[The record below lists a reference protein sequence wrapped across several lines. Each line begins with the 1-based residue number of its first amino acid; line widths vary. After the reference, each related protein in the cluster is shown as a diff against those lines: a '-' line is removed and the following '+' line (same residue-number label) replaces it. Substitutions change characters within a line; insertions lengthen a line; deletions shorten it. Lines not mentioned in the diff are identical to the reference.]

1 MRISDWSSDVCS
13 SDLLTEST
21 DKLREENQTY
31 LSQSPKLAKKIAQM
45 GETSATYGFFSAQ
58 AMVLG
63 PVAILAA
70 GELMAKWGK
79 PKNKSAEEIGGAS
92 CRERGVHA
100 G

>member
-1 MRISDWSSDVCS
+1 MAGARESAS
-13 SDLLTEST
+13 LLTEST

-79 PKNKSAEEIGGAS
+79 PKNKSAEDFGDVPPTVGGFPVAVDV
-92 CRERGVHA
+92 E
-100 G
+100 